1 VRLRAKQSLALIAL
15 AVIPLAIVTLV
26 LVRVNLARLEI
37 SAKEYRLAVADAVAR
52 HVRSRVRQAETELR
66 AIGAALAQTD
76 AQPADRLAT
85 ARALLLGSRHV
96 DQVALYDAR
105 GEHVETLRSNR
116 PGLDARRPDRLD
128 EATRGLAVAT
138 GTCHGEAVTAGAEG
152 LALPL
157 VVPLFAGERRVL
169 YGYLWTTLR
178 LRDLGAAVGRISRRR
193 FGGESHRVFLVDGKL
208 RIVAHGDRAQLG
220 RSAARRGLLRDLRGP
235 AAALRRDFAVSA
247 EYTVR
252 GEAVLGVLTALPEL
266 GWGVVV
272 EQPRAEAYA
281 AVRLTWQTA
290 LAVGGACVLLALGLG
305 LWLGRRLA
313 APVLAVAR
321 AARAVA
327 GGDFQQR
334 VQVSTRDEVG
344 EMAGAFNAM
353 AADLDG
359 YEKRVVEETRIR
371 TDLGR
376 YLSAEVV
383 EGIIHRTIELEL
395 GGERREVTV
404 LFADVVA
411 FTPLT
416 EAHPPEQVVATLNE
430 LFTILTEIVF
440 RHGGIVDKFIG
451 DSVMAVF
458 GAPRAVPD
466 SAVAAARAAE
476 EMLAW
481 LETGNVRWRKQ
492 LGRDLELAIG
502 MNTGEVVAGNLGSER
517 RMEYTVIGDVVNT
530 AARLETLA
538 RPGQVLMTEAT
549 QRRLGEAFEVEPLG
563 EHALPGRKKPLV
575 IYALV
580 TT

>member
-1 VRLRAKQSLALIAL
+1 
-15 AVIPLAIVTLV
+15 
-26 LVRVNLARLEI
+26 
-37 SAKEYRLAVADAVAR
+37 
-52 HVRSRVRQAETELR
+52 
-66 AIGAALAQTD
+66 
-76 AQPADRLAT
+76 
-85 ARALLLGSRHV
+85 
-96 DQVALYDAR
+96 
-105 GEHVETLRSNR
+105 
-116 PGLDARRPDRLD
+116 
-128 EATRGLAVAT
+128 
-138 GTCHGEAVTAGAEG
+138 
-152 LALPL
+152 
-157 VVPLFAGERRVL
+157 
-169 YGYLWTTLR
+169 
-178 LRDLGAAVGRISRRR
+178 
-193 FGGESHRVFLVDGKL
+193 
-208 RIVAHGDRAQLG
+208 
-220 RSAARRGLLRDLRGP
+220 
-235 AAALRRDFAVSA
+235 
-247 EYTVR
+247 
-252 GEAVLGVLTALPEL
+252 
-266 GWGVVV
+266 
-272 EQPRAEAYA
+272 
-281 AVRLTWQTA
+281 
-290 LAVGGACVLLALGLG
+290 
-305 LWLGRRLA
+305 
-313 APVLAVAR
+313 
-321 AARAVA
+321 
-327 GGDFQQR
+327 
-334 VQVSTRDEVG
+334 
-344 EMAGAFNAM
+344 M